1 MLTYIHLDFFIVPFF
16 DKKAQVGHKKDLKNK
31 IIAVYD
37 LYFRDIFMKKLC
49 IFYGVLLY
57 FVQLVFQ
64 VSEDNV
70 LIAEI
75 C

>member
-1 MLTYIHLDFFIVPFF
+1 MISILETY
-16 DKKAQVGHKKDLKNK
+16 
-31 IIAVYD
+31 
-37 LYFRDIFMKKLC
+37 FMKKLC

-70 LIAEI
+70 LIAEM